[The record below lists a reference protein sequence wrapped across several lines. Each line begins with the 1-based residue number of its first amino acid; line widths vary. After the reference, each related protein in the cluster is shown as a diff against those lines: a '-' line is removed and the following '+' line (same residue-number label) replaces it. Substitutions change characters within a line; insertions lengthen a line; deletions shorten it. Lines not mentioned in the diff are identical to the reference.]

1 MIFVE
6 LFRAGLVRSLDAE
19 KLRFFFGRT
28 ENPLFLSRRHPLIG
42 RLNPF
47 RLLFSRRYAR
57 GVAAWLRYRADLY
70 DGVRG

>member
-1 MIFVE
+1 MIFLE
-6 LFRAGLVRSLDAE
+6 LFRAGLWQSLDAE

-28 ENPLFLSRRHPLIG
+28 SNSLYLSRRHPLVFQ
-42 RLNPF
+42 LNPL

-57 GVAAWLRYRADLY
+57 GVAEWLRYRADLY